1 MFYYLSKTMWL
12 LIQPV
17 GLICL
22 IFAGILLLLLFKR
35 TRIATWLAFLGLCF
49 ALVATQTNAGR
60 LLLQPLE
67 NRFARPDTPPASD
80 EIAGIVVL
88 GGAFDGYV
96 TRIRGGFE
104 LGASGDR
111 MVEALR
117 LARLYP
123 DKPVIVSGGEASLIG
138 QTEGDASIASRFFAS
153 FGIPSDRVVLE
164 DKSLNTHENA
174 VLSKAVMERYG
185 EGDWL
190 LVTSAFHMPRSIGA
204 FRVQGIEPV
213 PWPVDYKTAGTE
225 SFAVGRDDPTEALVE
240 TNLAIREWIGL
251 AVYAATGRISDYFPR

>member
-1 MFYYLSKTMWL
+1 MFYYLSKTLWL

-22 IFAGILLLLLFKR
+22 IFAGILLLLLLKR
-35 TRIATWLAFLGLCF
+35 IRIAAWLAFLGLCF

-138 QTEGDASIASRFFAS
+138 LTEGDASIASRFFSS
-153 FGIPSDRVVLE
+153 FGIPANRVVLE

-251 AVYAATGRISDYFPR
+251 AVYAATGRISDFFPR

>member
-1 MFYYLSKTMWL
+1 MFYYLSKTLWL

-22 IFAGILLLLLFKR
+22 IFAGILLFLLLKR
-35 TRIATWLAFLGLCF
+35 IRVAVWLAVLGLCF
-49 ALVATQTNAGR
+49 GLVATQSNAGR

-67 NRFARPDTPPASD
+67 NRFSRPESPPAPD
-80 EIAGIVVL
+80 KVAGIVVL

-96 TRIRGGFE
+96 TRVRGGFE

-138 QTEGDASIASRFFAS
+138 LTEGDAPIASRFFTT
-153 FGIPSDRVVLE
+153 FGIAADRIVLE

-190 LVTSAFHMPRSIGA
+190 LVTSAFHMPRSVGA
-204 FRVQGIEPV
+204 FRMQGIEPV

-225 SFAVGRDDPTEALVE
+225 SFSVGRDDPTEALVE
-240 TNLAIREWIGL
+240 TNLAMREWIGL
-251 AVYAATGRISDYFPR
+251 AVYAATGRISEFFPH